1 MSATSN
7 EDLDGLRELL
17 APLGRI
23 SIRRMFGG
31 ASVQVDGH
39 MIAIVVDETLWL
51 KVDDGNRAE
60 FETLGLPRFYYERLG
75 KTVAMNF
82 YQPPEDALESTPEM
96 LRWAKSA
103 LGAPACREGWRLYVH
118 SPELR
123 AAELSRSSMPPHVR
137 RPGVT

>member
-1 MSATSN
+1 MSTTGDAY
-7 EDLDGLRELL
+7 LGWLRDLL

-23 SIRRMFGG
+23 SIRRMFDG

-39 MIAIVVDETLWL
+39 MIAIAVDETLWL

-103 LGAPACREGWRLYVH
+103 LGAA
-118 SPELR
+118 LR
-123 AAELSRSSMPPHVR
+123 SGVAAKPRA
-137 RPGVT
+137 RPKGAKTAQAQKTKARATRGTSAR